1 MKGTWLAMIAV
12 AAGSIACNRGAAQ
25 TKETAAV
32 VPPAAEVTIVGC
44 VAPSEPAVTNPTNA
58 TDAAATKYMLTNATA
73 NGADAKQPSTYRLD
87 ANDAMLDPEAG
98 HQVEIVAV
106 VEEPDERA
114 TGTSGTST
122 DKAPA
127 PKLKV
132 HTIRMVTALC
142 QK

>member
-25 TKETAAV
+25 TNETAAV

-44 VAPSEPAVTNPTNA
+44 VAPSEPAVTNTTNA
-58 TDAAATKYMLTNATA
+58 TATKYMLTNATA

-127 PKLKV
+127 PELKV

-142 QK
+142 PK

>member
-44 VAPSEPAVTNPTNA
+44 VAPSEPAVTNTTNA
-58 TDAAATKYMLTNATA
+58 TATKYILTNATA
-73 NGADAKQPSTYRLD
+73 NGANAKQPSTYRLD

-122 DKAPA
+122 GKAPA

-132 HTIRMVTALC
+132 HTIRMVTALGP
-142 QK
+142 K

>member
-1 MKGTWLAMIAV
+1 MKGTSLLMIAI

-25 TKETAAV
+25 TKETA
-32 VPPAAEVTIVGC
+32 VPPAAEITIVGC
-44 VAPSEPAVTNPTNA
+44 VAPSEPAVTNTTNA
-58 TDAAATKYMLTNATA
+58 TATKYMLTNARA

-87 ANDAMLDPEAG
+87 ANDAMLDAEAG

-127 PKLKV
+127 PKLNV

-142 QK
+142 PK